1 MLDPPSLKDVSKN
14 PTPEDDNQ
22 QVRNSW
28 GEAAV
33 QRYEHE
39 VSTDS
44 SRDREE
50 SVSEASQ
57 SVAAES
63 VVRAISFVTP
73 FSNIPHD
80 GAVETLDFT
89 STISKTTTPS
99 STENRFLSRT
109 HALLAN
115 SPQNLPQEL
124 DPASVPGVV
133 DPILSAEGR
142 FKCPKCP
149 RDFAERGKAR

>member
-1 MLDPPSLKDVSKN
+1 MTTNRLGILGEKLPCNVMNTKSAPIRAVIAKNRSPKQANPS
-14 PTPEDDNQ
+14 Q
-22 QVRNSW
+22 
-28 GEAAV
+28 
-33 QRYEHE
+33 
-39 VSTDS
+39 
-44 SRDREE
+44 
-50 SVSEASQ
+50 
-57 SVAAES
+57 
-63 VVRAISFVTP
+63 
-73 FSNIPHD
+73 
-80 GAVETLDFT
+80 LDFT

-115 SPQNLPQEL
+115 SPQDLPQEL